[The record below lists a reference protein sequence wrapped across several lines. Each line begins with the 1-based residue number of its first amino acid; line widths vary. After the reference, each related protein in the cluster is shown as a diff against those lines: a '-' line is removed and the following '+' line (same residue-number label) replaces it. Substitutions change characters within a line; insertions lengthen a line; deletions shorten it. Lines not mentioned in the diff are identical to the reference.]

1 MLQYV
6 NSVKMGVKMATIDEI
21 LERVS
26 EVERKVSRV
35 KSKIAYRDLTQ
46 MIQNVDRQVTELSK
60 EDVLCRQTKRIT
72 IRYKEIDKNIDE
84 MLSTIEKMVTFAHLI
99 NTD

>member
-1 MLQYV
+1 
-6 NSVKMGVKMATIDEI
+6 MATIDEI

-35 KSKIAYRDLTQ
+35 KSKVAYRDLTQ

-60 EDVLCRQTKRIT
+60 EDVLCRQSKRIT
-72 IRYKEIDKNIDE
+72 IRYREIEKNIGE
-84 MLSTIEKMVTFAHLI
+84 MLSNIEKLVTFAHLM
-99 NTD
+99 NAD